1 MQRRQI
7 FASSAAAAA
16 AALGAPSTH
25 AQGNQPTIRWRMPSS
40 FPKALDTVFGNAT
53 TLVETVKELT
63 DGRFQISAHAAGEIV
78 PPLAVLDAVQG
89 RSVECGHTAGFYY
102 LGKEPALVFD
112 TGVPFGMTPRQHAA
126 WMNNGGGLELM
137 RELYAKYN
145 VVQIPCGNTG
155 AQMGGWFRKE
165 IRRPE
170 DFKGLRMRAAGL
182 LGNVYAKLG
191 VTPQQLPAGDVYP
204 AMEKG
209 TLDAVEWVGP
219 YDDEKL
225 GLHKVAKYY
234 YAPGVMELGASLC
247 FIVNK
252 AAWAELPASYKAALE
267 AACAKAGNE
276 MLSKYDAN
284 NVVALKRIIA
294 GGGAKLAYWPRP
306 VMEALQKA
314 TEEVLQEQATKDE
327 TFRSVYAKWKA
338 FRDDQITWASV
349 NDGAAEQFLI
359 GSRRKQPA

>member
-1 MQRRQI
+1 MKRRSLVTG
-7 FASSAAAAA
+7 AALASAAIAGP
-16 AALGAPSTH
+16 ALAQTAPS
-25 AQGNQPTIRWRMPSS
+25 IRWRMPSS
-40 FPKALDTVFGNAT
+40 FPKTLDTVFGNAAAIA
-53 TLVETVKELT
+53 ETVSQLT
-63 DGRFQISAHAAGEIV
+63 DGKFVISAHAAGEIV

-102 LGKEPALVFD
+102 LGKEQALVFD

-126 WMNNGGGLELM
+126 WMTNGGGLELM
-137 RELYAKYN
+137 REIYGKYN

-165 IRRPE
+165 IKRPE

-182 LGNVYAKLG
+182 LGKVYAKLG
-191 VTPQQLPAGDVYP
+191 ATPQQLPASEIYP

-225 GLHKVAKYY
+225 GLHKVAKFY

-252 AAWAELPASYKAALE
+252 AAWGELPSSYKAALQ
-267 AACAKAGNE
+267 AACAQAGNE
-276 MLSKYDAN
+276 MLAKYDAN
-284 NVVALKRIIA
+284 NVISLKRIVGGA
-294 GGGAKLAYWPRP
+294 GGVKLGYWSRP
-306 VMEALQKA
+306 IMDALHKA
-314 TEEVLQEQATKDE
+314 TEEVLQEQALADE
-327 TFRSVYAKWKA
+327 TFRNVYAKWKA
-338 FRDDQITWASV
+338 FRDEQIVWASV
-349 NDGAAEQFLI
+349 NDGAAEQYLI
-359 GSRRKQPA
+359 SRARKG